1 MKKHIAVSLAA
12 ILCTGGAMAQ
22 EGGAFVG
29 VSFGQGK
36 TKLDTTAINTV
47 ILTTEEQYIKGKE
60 YDVIVTKPDGTKVV
74 ETRIEA
80 DTYIPGATTTDMS
93 RSDETFTADDTA
105 IGIIAGYRHFVLSSL
120 AVRGYGEYEYK
131 RTKVKSAENS
141 QSANYM
147 AFTLGADAIYY
158 FNRSDSFQV
167 GAFAGIGAA
176 YSQYPSKLTG
186 LNKRLNAFGLSSNIG
201 LHADIV
207 EYHGIDVGVK
217 FLTNN
222 ASGSRGSYEV
232 DVKHQPA
239 FFVRY
244 MFQF

>member
-1 MKKHIAVSLAA
+1 MKKHISAALAA

-36 TKLDTTAINTV
+36 TKLDTTAINTT
-47 ILTTEEQYIKGKE
+47 ILTTEDQYKKGSE
-60 YDVIVTKPDGTKVV
+60 YDIIVTKPDGTKVV
-74 ETRIEA
+74 ETRLEP
-80 DTYIPGATTTDMS
+80 DTYIPGTTTTNVS
-93 RSDETFTADDTA
+93 RSSENFTADDTSF
-105 IGIIAGYRHFVLSSL
+105 GVIAGYRHFVLPSL
-120 AVRGYGEYEYK
+120 AVRGYGEYEHK

-147 AFTLGADAIYY
+147 AFTLGVDAIYY
-158 FNRSDSFQV
+158 FNRSDVFQI

-176 YSQYPSKLTG
+176 YSRYPSKLTG
-186 LNKRLNAFGLSSNIG
+186 LDKNLNAFGLASNVG

-207 EYHGIDVGVK
+207 QHHGIDVGAK

-222 ASGSRGSYEV
+222 VSGSRGSYEV